1 MERLKYSLLI
11 SISLLFLNCYV
22 FGQFNLNAPAG
33 LSVQPGS
40 ASHIN
45 LVWEDQSE
53 GEEGFLIESKK
64 EDESFWVKTGFVPSD
79 TQQVQAGGCIAN
91 VEYSFRVRAYK
102 GAALSDYSNTAKAKT
117 FQCFEGPQAPV
128 IESSTPRQ
136 GERSE
141 EHTSELQSL
150 MRISYAVFCLKKKK
164 K

>member
-79 TQQVQAGGCIAN
+79 TQQFQAGGCIAN
-91 VEYSFRVRAYK
+91 VEY
-102 GAALSDYSNTAKAKT
+102 
-117 FQCFEGPQAPV
+117 
-128 IESSTPRQ
+128 
-136 GERSE
+136 RSE
-141 EHTSELQSL
+141 ERSVGKECVSKCSSRWSQYH
-150 MRISYAVFCLKKKK
+150 
-164 K
+164 